1 MKKII
6 VRGENILNIPNF
18 ISLYRLLVFPL
29 IFFMALTGRENWF
42 VVLLCISLVSDVLDG
57 NIARFFKLQTNF
69 GAALDNLA
77 DICTYAMAL
86 LGLFLFKWTEIEPH
100 AWILYLFLTVFV
112 LSYIISF
119 YRFGKIPGLHLY
131 SAVSAGYIQSIFF
144 FVLFVFG
151 FYTWMY
157 FLAVGWG
164 VFAYIEKIFVL
175 LRLNDIR
182 IGVKGLYWLIQSEK
196 RQSLN

>member
-6 VRGENILNIPNF
+6 VRGENILNVPNF

-100 AWILYLFLTVFV
+100 AWILYLFLIVFV

-131 SAVSAGYIQSIFF
+131 SAVSAGYIQSLFF

-157 FLAVGWG
+157 YLAVGWG
-164 VFAYIEKIFVL
+164 VVAYIEKIFVL

>member
-157 FLAVGWG
+157 YLAVGWG
-164 VFAYIEKIFVL
+164 VVAYIEKIFVL

>member
-182 IGVKGLYWLIQSEK
+182 IGVKGLYWLIQSER

>member
-6 VRGENILNIPNF
+6 VRGENILNVPNF

-100 AWILYLFLTVFV
+100 AWTLYLFLTVFV

-182 IGVKGLYWLIQSEK
+182 IGVKGLYWLIQSER

>member
-1 MKKII
+1 MRQINVK
-6 VRGENILNIPNF
+6 GENILNVPNL
-18 ISLYRLLVFPL
+18 ISLYRLLVFPVIL
-29 IFFMALTGRENWF
+29 FMALTGRENGF

-57 NIARFFKLQTNF
+57 NIARLFKLQTNF

-77 DICTYAMAL
+77 DIFTYAMAL
-86 LGLFLFKWTEIEPH
+86 LGLFVFKWTDIEPH
-100 AWILYLFLTVFV
+100 AWILYLFLGVFI
-112 LSYIISF
+112 LSYIIAF

-157 FLAVGWG
+157 FLAIAWG
-164 VFAYIEKIFVL
+164 VIAYMEKILVL
-175 LRLNDIR
+175 LRLDDVK
-182 IGVKGLYWLIQSEK
+182 IGVKGLYWLMKNEK
-196 RQSLN
+196 NKT

>member
-6 VRGENILNIPNF
+6 VKGENIVNVPNF
-18 ISLYRLLVFPL
+18 ISLYRLLVFPVIL
-29 IFFMALTGRENWF
+29 FAALSGRESLF

-57 NIARFFKLQTNF
+57 NIARYFKLQTHF

-77 DICTYAMAL
+77 DICTYAMAV
-86 LGLFLFKWTEIEPH
+86 LGLFVFKWAEIEPH
-100 AWILYLFLTVFV
+100 ALILYVFFGLFI
-112 LSYIISF
+112 LSYIVAFS
-119 YRFGKIPGLHLY
+119 RFGKIPGLHLY

-157 FLAVGWG
+157 YLAIGWG
-164 VFAYIEKIFVL
+164 IVAYTEKIFVL
-175 LRLNDIR
+175 FKLDDIK
-182 IGVKGLYWLIQSEK
+182 IGVKGLYWLMKKS
-196 RQSLN
+196 

>member
-6 VRGENILNIPNF
+6 VRGENILNVPNF

-157 FLAVGWG
+157 YLAVGWG

>member
-6 VRGENILNIPNF
+6 VRGENILNVPNF

-86 LGLFLFKWTEIEPH
+86 LGLFLFKWTEIEYG
-100 AWILYLFLTVFV
+100 ILVMV
-112 LSYIISF
+112 
-119 YRFGKIPGLHLY
+119 
-131 SAVSAGYIQSIFF
+131 
-144 FVLFVFG
+144 
-151 FYTWMY
+151 M
-157 FLAVGWG
+157 
-164 VFAYIEKIFVL
+164 
-175 LRLNDIR
+175 
-182 IGVKGLYWLIQSEK
+182 
-196 RQSLN
+196 